1 MNDNALPPERA
12 DSNVEQIVLTVA
24 EDEAGIRLD
33 RLLASRLA
41 DQSRS
46 ALQKW
51 TVEGRVTIDGAL
63 ARSSLRVTPGQTVEI
78 RPPPPQNDAP
88 LPEAIPLDVIYE
100 DEYLAVINKPAG
112 MVVHPAAGHASG
124 TLVNALLARYPD
136 LSEMAASDAGGA
148 ELGGEPPRPG
158 IVHRLDKDTSG
169 LIVVAK
175 TAGVRGGLQAQFQTR
190 TVQKTYLTLVH
201 DVPSTP
207 EGEVNAPIGR
217 DPRQRKRMAVVKDGR
232 PAQTEYRVLETFG
245 QYALLAVSPK
255 TGRTHQIR
263 VHMAYI
269 GHPVVGDR
277 VYGRRKGGIECPR
290 QFLHAGRI
298 AFAHP
303 VSGEQMEFSAPL
315 PDDLAAIL
323 GSLGNHES

>member
-1 MNDNALPPERA
+1 
-12 DSNVEQIVLTVA
+12 
-24 EDEAGIRLD
+24 
-33 RLLASRLA
+33 
-41 DQSRS
+41 
-46 ALQKW
+46 
-51 TVEGRVTIDGAL
+51 
-63 ARSSLRVTPGQTVEI
+63 
-78 RPPPPQNDAP
+78 
-88 LPEAIPLDVIYE
+88 
-100 DEYLAVINKPAG
+100 

-245 QYALLAVSPK
+245 QYALLVVSPK

-263 VHMAYI
+263 VHMASI
-269 GHPVVGDR
+269 RHPVVGDR
-277 VYGRRKGGIECPR
+277 VYGRRKQGIECPR
-290 QFLHAGRI
+290 QFLHAGRM
-298 AFAHP
+298 AFIHP

-323 GSLGNHES
+323 QSLRRDVS

>member
-1 MNDNALPPERA
+1 MNDNALPPEQA
-12 DSNVEQIVLTVA
+12 DSNVEQIILTVA
-24 EDEAGIRLD
+24 EDEAGLRLD
-33 RLLASRLA
+33 KLLASRLA
-41 DQSRS
+41 HQSRS

-51 TVEGRVTIDGAL
+51 IVDGRVTIDGAP
-63 ARSSLRVTPGQTVEI
+63 AKASLRVAPGQMILV
-78 RPPPPQNDAP
+78 RPPLPVDQEL
-88 LPEAIPLDVIYE
+88 LPEPIPLNVVYE
-100 DEYLAVINKPAG
+100 DEFLAVIDKPAG

-124 TLVNALLARYPD
+124 TLVNALLARYPE
-136 LSEMAASDAGGA
+136 LSETTMIDAS
-148 ELGGEPPRPG
+148 GEPPRPG

-175 TAGVRGGLQAQFQTR
+175 TAGVREGLQAQFGTR
-190 TVQKTYLTLVH
+190 AVEKTYQALVH

-207 EGEVNAPIGR
+207 EGEINAPIGR

-232 PAQTEYRVLETFG
+232 PAQTEYRVLEIFG

-263 VHMAYI
+263 VHMAFI

-277 VYGRRKGGIECPR
+277 VYGRRRQGITCPR

-298 AFAHP
+298 AFTHP
-303 VSGEQMEFSAPL
+303 VLGEQMEFSAPL
-315 PDDLAAIL
+315 PDDLAAVL
-323 GSLGNHES
+323 QSLADDRS